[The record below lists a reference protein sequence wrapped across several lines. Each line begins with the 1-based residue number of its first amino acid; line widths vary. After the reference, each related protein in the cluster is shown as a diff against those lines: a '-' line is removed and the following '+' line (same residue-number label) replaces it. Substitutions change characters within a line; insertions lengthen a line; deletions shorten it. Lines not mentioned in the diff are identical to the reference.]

1 LAALAVLVLVVQ
13 YDSGLSTFVACRQ
26 LYRHR
31 QWDALLDKSRA
42 SASADL
48 LMQFMT
54 NFALAH
60 KQRLLDEMF
69 RYPQLFGTRGLA
81 LNFVTWQIPDRTEND
96 TERALYNSDLYYEMG
111 HVNAALRHAY
121 NHLVVAGETYAAYE
135 RLAQCALVNADY
147 DLATKH
153 LNVLGRTT
161 FHRGFARRYQ
171 AIAADPKA
179 AAREF
184 GDARRRLPRVELSM
198 QESQIAPAVILLQTH
213 PDNPLAFD
221 YVIAWSLLGKDLSG
235 VCMDMEFYKAAGYQK
250 LPVHCQEALLLL
262 IARGRD
268 VGVAQELSYDS
279 AVRSRVDRFF
289 EDVSRYDG
297 RQDALEQLQ
306 RSYGDTYLYYF
317 FFVVPPAQQRQSEM
331 SSIGAVGTARQE

>member
-1 LAALAVLVLVVQ
+1 MAALAVLVLVAQ
-13 YDSGLSTFVACRQ
+13 HDSGLSTFVACRQ

-42 SASADL
+42 TASADL

-60 KQRLLDEMF
+60 KRKLLDEMF
-69 RYPQLFGTRGLA
+69 RYPQPFGRRGLA
-81 LNFVTWQIPDRTEND
+81 LNFVTWQIPDPTEDD

-111 HVNAALRHAY
+111 HVNAAFRHAY
-121 NHLVVAGETYAAYE
+121 NHLVAMGETYAAYE
-135 RLAQCALVNADY
+135 RMAQCNLVNADY

-153 LNVLGRTT
+153 LNILGRTT

-184 GDARRRLPRVELSM
+184 GGARRRLPRVEISM
-198 QESQIAPAVILLQTH
+198 HESQIAPAVMLLQTR

-221 YVIAWSLLGKDLSG
+221 YATAWSLLNKDLAG
-235 VCMDMEFYKAAGYQK
+235 VCTDMEVYEAVGYPK
-250 LPVHCQEALLLL
+250 LPIHCQEALLL
-262 IARGRD
+262 IARATGATA
-268 VGVAQELSYDS
+268 AQGLSYDS
-279 AVRSRVDRFF
+279 AVVSRVDRFF
-289 EDVSRYDG
+289 EDVSRYEG
-297 RQDALEQLQ
+297 REDALEQLQ

-317 FFVVPPAQQRQSEM
+317 FFVVTQPEQRQSEM
-331 SSIGAVGTARQE
+331 SRGRAVGTARQE